1 MRSRYSI
8 ESVTQLPTLPIEIRL
23 LYMGFEKNI
32 FSRISIYAKNEGNK
46 GNRVTKSRLIRF

>member
-8 ESVTQLPTLPIEIRL
+8 ESVTQLPTLPTEIRL

-32 FSRISIYAKNEGNK
+32 FSRISIYVKNEGNK
-46 GNRVTKSRLIRF
+46 GNRVTKSYLIRF